1 MAVSVGV
8 ISVAWGVR
16 VWMRRLSR
24 DGVETAKDRLEV
36 NVMDLLVE
44 ERADLKREL
53 LEANQRTLAA
63 DERANKA
70 MRELG
75 ALSARVDI
83 MNRLLELGHTDR
95 LMLAAKI
102 DINTE
107 VTIESGRKA
116 DAAYHVANAVNEKIE
131 NIGRATRDG
140 TQLDP
145 KDIRRK

>member
-75 ALSARVDI
+75 NLTARVDI

-116 DAAYHVANAVNEKIE
+116 DAAYHVSNAVNEKIE
-131 NIGRATRDG
+131 KIGIDLKEG
-140 TQLDP
+140 
-145 KDIRRK
+145 KGH

>member
-36 NVMDLLVE
+36 NVMDLLIE

-53 LEANQRTLAA
+53 LEANLRTLAA

-75 ALSARVDI
+75 SLSARVDI
-83 MNRLLELGHTDR
+83 MNRLLESGHSER

-102 DINTE
+102 DMNTE

-116 DAAYHVANAVNEKIE
+116 DAAYHVSNAVNEKIE
-131 NIGRATRDG
+131 KIG
-140 TQLDP
+140 LDL
-145 KDIRRK
+145 KEGKGH

>member
-1 MAVSVGV
+1 MRETIMAVSVGV

-75 ALSARVDI
+75 NLTARVDI

-116 DAAYHVANAVNEKIE
+116 DAAYHVSNAVNEKIE
-131 NIGRATRDG
+131 KIGIDLKEG
-140 TQLDP
+140 
-145 KDIRRK
+145 KGH